1 MAAVS
6 LRKKKLC
13 ALAFSVML
21 GKVENEDTG
30 RRFWVRKIFQE
41 RKKNTVFMAV
51 KTCAKLWPCFTTLEL
66 EINDS

>member
-41 RKKNTVFMAV
+41 RKKIRSSWQLKHVQSCGPV
-51 KTCAKLWPCFTTLEL
+51 LQH
-66 EINDS
+66 